1 MSSVFIFAVALPAV
15 MALSTLTGPGQRA
28 AIRGAW
34 LAPLPAL
41 ALALWPVP
49 AAPLP
54 LEWLL
59 LGGRVGLDSIGRVF
73 LIFTAVLWS
82 AAGAYARHYTAGDDR
97 QARYFA
103 FHLLTLSGNIGLI
116 VAQDLASFYAAF
128 AIMTFAGYGLVVHT
142 ATPEARRAGRI
153 YLVMSVLGEAM
164 LVVAFITAA
173 LGASSLGLSDVALA
187 VAESPHRN
195 LIIGLLLGGFG
206 IKAGA
211 LPLHVWLPLAHP
223 VAPTPASAVLSGSM
237 IKAGL
242 LGWLRFLPL
251 GIMSLEGWGATL
263 VTAGLIAAFFGV
275 AVGVTQRDAKT
286 ALAYSS
292 ISQMGL
298 INVTVGIGLAS
309 PDGWPL
315 ALTACLAYVV
325 HHGVAKGALFLGVG
339 VMAEARSL
347 AQRRLAMGGMLFAAL
362 ALAGAPFTSGGIAKQ
377 YLKDIVPLSP
387 VRWPIELDVLLGL
400 SALGTTL
407 LMARVLLLV
416 AAYVPAFVARD
427 ALPLWRSWAIT
438 LVAVA
443 TVVWVVPSHYDVE
456 TYPPTVPTAEAVWVA
471 IWPVMGGAVL
481 AWVTLLLFRRGR
493 FDPRRVHVQPGDL
506 LVPLE
511 RLLALARARLARPR
525 IPETRPVVSLGSKWY
540 GVYAAD
546 ESVGLPQAM
555 ELRLS
560 RWRTVGLLFLLL
572 IIAIAGMVA
581 IGTR

>member
-1 MSSVFIFAVALPAV
+1 MSGAFVFAVALPVA
-15 MALSTLTGPGQRA
+15 MALSMLTVPGRRV

-41 ALALWPVP
+41 ALALWPLP

-82 AAGAYARHYTAGDDR
+82 AAGEYARHYTAGDDR
-97 QARYFA
+97 QTRYFA

-128 AIMTFAGYGLVVHT
+128 AVMTFAGYGLVVHT

-153 YLVMSVLGEAM
+153 YLVMSVIGETM
-164 LVVAFITAA
+164 LVVAFITVA
-173 LGASSLGLSDVALA
+173 LGASSLGLSDVARA

-251 GIMSLEGWGATL
+251 GIVSLEGWGVAL
-263 VTAGLIAAFFGV
+263 VTAGLVAAFFGV

-315 ALTACLAYVV
+315 ALTACLAYVA
-325 HHGVAKGALFLGVG
+325 HHGLAKGALFLGVG
-339 VMAEARSL
+339 VTAEVRSQR
-347 AQRRLAMGGMLFAAL
+347 QRRFAMGGMLFAAL

-377 YLKDIVPLSP
+377 YLKDVVPLSP
-387 VRWPIELDVLLGL
+387 LRWPIELDVLLGL
-400 SALGTTL
+400 AALGTTL

-416 AAYVPAFVARD
+416 AASVPAPQVGRRS
-427 ALPLWRSWAIT
+427 PLWRSWAI
-438 LVAVA
+438 LLIAVA
-443 TVVWVVPSHYDVE
+443 TIVWMVPSHYDVE
-456 TYPPTVPTAEAVWVA
+456 SYPPTVPTTEAVWVA
-471 IWPVMGGAVL
+471 IWPIVGGAVL
-481 AWVTLLLFRRGR
+481 AWVTFLLLRRGR
-493 FDPRRVHVQPGDL
+493 FDPRRLHVQPGDL
-506 LVPLE
+506 LVPVE
-511 RLLALARARLARPR
+511 RLLGLVRARLEPPR

-540 GVYAAD
+540 GLYAAD

-560 RWRTVGLLFLLL
+560 RWHAVGLLFLLL
-572 IIAIAGMVA
+572 VIVLAGAVA
-581 IGTR
+581 LGTR

>member
-1 MSSVFIFAVALPAV
+1 MSGAFIFVVALPVAMAV
-15 MALSTLTGPGQRA
+15 SMLAAAGRRV

-41 ALALWPVP
+41 ALALWPLP
-49 AAPLP
+49 TDPIPLG
-54 LEWLL
+54 WLL

-73 LIFTAVLWS
+73 LIFTTVLWS
-82 AAGAYARHYTAGDDR
+82 AAGAYARHHTAEDAR
-97 QARYFA
+97 QSRYFA
-103 FHLLTLSGNIGLI
+103 FHLLTLSGNVGLI

-128 AIMTFAGYGLVVHT
+128 AVMTFAGYGLVVHT
-142 ATPEARRAGRI
+142 ATPEANRAGRI
-153 YLVMSVLGEAM
+153 YLVMSVIGEAM

-173 LGASSLGLSDVALA
+173 LGASSLGLSDVARA
-187 VAESPHRN
+187 VADSPQRN
-195 LIIGLLLGGFG
+195 LVVGLLLGGFG

-251 GIMSLEGWGATL
+251 GIAPLEGWGAAL
-263 VTAGLIAAFFGV
+263 VTFGLVAAFFGV

-309 PDGWPL
+309 PNGWPL
-315 ALTACLAYVV
+315 ALTACLAYAV
-325 HHGVAKGALFLGVG
+325 HHGLAKGALFLGVG
-339 VMAEARSL
+339 VAAQVRSHR
-347 AQRRLAMGGMLFAAL
+347 QRRLAMGGMLFAAL
-362 ALAGAPFTSGGIAKQ
+362 ALAGAPFTSGAIAKQ
-377 YLKDIVPLSP
+377 YLKDVVPLAP
-387 VRWPIELDVLLGL
+387 VRWPIELDILLAL

-416 AAYVPAFVARD
+416 ARSVPAHDEGHRS
-427 ALPLWRSWAIT
+427 PLWRSWAALLI
-438 LVAVA
+438 AVA
-443 TVVWVVPSHYDVE
+443 MVVWVVPSHFSVE
-456 TYPPTVPTAEAVWVA
+456 SYPPTLPTVGAVWVA
-471 IWPVMGGAVL
+471 IWPIIGGAVL
-481 AWVTLLLFRRGR
+481 AWVTLLLIRHGR
-493 FDPRRVHVQPGDL
+493 LDSRRVHVQPGDL

-511 RLLALARARLARPR
+511 RLLGIVRQRLGPPR
-525 IPETRPVVSLGSKWY
+525 IPETRPVVTLGSKWY
-540 GVYAAD
+540 GLYAAD
-546 ESVGLPQAM
+546 ESLGLPHEM

-560 RWRTVGLLFLLL
+560 RWRAAGLLFLLL
-572 IIAIAGMVA
+572 AIAIAGVVA
-581 IGTR
+581 VGTR